1 VGNENWGC
9 GGRMRPEFYADQYR
23 RYSTYCRNFG
33 QSTLYKIACGAPDTN
48 YNWTEVL
55 MREAGRFMDGLS
67 LHYYTVTHTWAA
79 KGSATQFDEGEWFT
93 TLKKALAMDEIVTKH
108 STIMDHYDPEKRVGL
123 LVDEWGTWY
132 DVEPGTPPGFLYQQ
146 NSLRDALVAG
156 LTLNIFNAHCE
167 RVTMTN
173 IAQTI
178 NVLQAMILTKDDK
191 MVLTPTY
198 HVFEMY
204 KVHQDATLLPT
215 DLDCAAY
222 AHGDESIPAI
232 SVSASRDGEGKVHL
246 SLCNLD
252 PNQSASV
259 SCELRGMEPTE
270 AAGRVLTA
278 EVINA
283 HNTFDQPDVVKPAT
297 FDGATLTGNTVLL
310 NLPAKSVVVLEI
322 Q

>member
-1 VGNENWGC
+1 
-9 GGRMRPEFYADQYR
+9 
-23 RYSTYCRNFG
+23 
-33 QSTLYKIACGAPDTN
+33 
-48 YNWTEVL
+48 
-55 MREAGRFMDGLS
+55 
-67 LHYYTVTHTWAA
+67 
-79 KGSATQFDEGEWFT
+79 
-93 TLKKALAMDEIVTKH
+93 
-108 STIMDHYDPEKRVGL
+108 
-123 LVDEWGTWY
+123 
-132 DVEPGTPPGFLYQQ
+132 
-146 NSLRDALVAG
+146 
-156 LTLNIFNAHCE
+156 
-167 RVTMTN
+167 MTN